1 MAGEVKEPVAEG
13 DGKEKEGDAANG
25 EPDAL
30 AHGAGTGGARTCA
43 CVLCDEGA
51 GVVNDV
57 LQEGEHHKGH
67 QSRRQGG
74 LNAHDAITGEEDA
87 VDKHHQC
94 VARHRE
100 DEGPSHGEAFT
111 IGGRAHSVGVLSDE
125 KRDTE
130 RLGCRRVAGRGERR
144 GARLEV

>member
-13 DGKEKEGDAANG
+13 DGQEEEGNAAHG

-30 AHGAGTGGARTCA
+30 AHGTGTGGARTCA
-43 CVLCDEGA
+43 RVLCDEGA
-51 GVVNDV
+51 RVVDDV

-67 QSRRQGG
+67 QPRGQGG
-74 LNAHDAITGEEDA
+74 LDAHDAITGEEDA

-94 VARHRE
+94 VARHRK

-111 IGGRAHSVGVLSDE
+111 IGGGAHRLGVLSDE
-125 KRDTE
+125 KRDTK
-130 RLGCRRVAGRGERR
+130 RWVAGVSREEGKAE
-144 GARLEV
+144 ARD